1 LTTTTTTSKWNCPR
15 RSSFINNATWTILLP
30 NLSSNSWEG
39 FQLGRHETS
48 GNDAQSCSCAPLH
61 HDFFP
66 DILRHHTFYIF
77 YRVISYWN
85 SSGQTCRDIL
95 PAPIVVERDC
105 TGSTRQPHAR
115 L

>member
-1 LTTTTTTSKWNCPR
+1 MR
-15 RSSFINNATWTILLP
+15 RATLNHVVVRHCITIFSL
-30 NLSSNSWEG
+30 
-39 FQLGRHETS
+39 
-48 GNDAQSCSCAPLH
+48 
-61 HDFFP
+61 

-105 TGSTRQPHAR
+105 TGAPPGSPMPVCNKILEIVSSVAQIRQHTVAVNPINCR
-115 L
+115 QMTK